1 MEEPAM
7 HQISLLATKR
17 SLLIQMSAAL
27 MGAATS
33 LPKASVGQV
42 PGRAITIIVPQTP
55 GTGPDILART
65 IGAEL
70 QQKLGQPVIV
80 ENIPGASGNIGTEV
94 AARSIADG
102 HTLLM
107 HTTPLVTN
115 AGLFKS
121 LRYDPLKSF
130 TPIVEVAVGYFALFV
145 HPSIPAMSTAEFIE
159 YVRARPGQLNYGSP
173 GYGTP
178 HHLAMEL
185 FKHKTGVNLVH
196 IPYKGSAGAVADLI
210 GGHIAVMVLPL
221 HVGWTLAKDQKIRAL
236 AVASSK
242 RVSFVPELPTLAEQ
256 DIPGVDMDGW
266 YGLFAPA
273 GTPAAIIARFNSEV
287 NEILRSPR
295 IAETLAKQGLTIVGG
310 TPDEF
315 GILVARDLAF
325 WLTTEREVG
334 IAME

>member
-1 MEEPAM
+1 M
-7 HQISLLATKR
+7 QRISLLATR
-17 SLLIQMSAAL
+17 RLLLIQMGAAL
-27 MGAATS
+27 IGVGAL
-33 LPKASVGQV
+33 LPKESFGQV
-42 PGRAITIIVPQTP
+42 PGRTITIIVPQTP
-55 GTGPDILART
+55 STGPDILART

-70 QQKLGQPVIV
+70 QQRLGQPVIV
-80 ENIPGASGNIGTEV
+80 ENIPGASGNIGTER
-94 AARSIADG
+94 AAHAIADG

-107 HTTPLVTN
+107 HTTPFVTN

-121 LRYDPLKSF
+121 LPYDPLKSF

-145 HPSIPAMSTAEFIE
+145 HPSIPVVSTAEFIE
-159 YVRARPGQLNYGSP
+159 YVRERPGQLNYGSP

-221 HVGWTLAKDQKIRAL
+221 HVGWALAKDQKIRAL

-242 RVSFVPELPTLAEQ
+242 RVSFVAELPTLAEQ
-256 DIPGVDMDGW
+256 GIPGVDMDGW

-273 GTPAAIIARFNSEV
+273 GTPAESIARFNSEV
-287 NEILRSPR
+287 NEILRSPH
-295 IAETLAKQGLTIVGG
+295 IADALAKQGLTIVGG
-310 TPDEF
+310 SPDEF
-315 GILVARDLAF
+315 GILVARDLAL
-325 WLTTEREVG
+325 WLAIERDVG